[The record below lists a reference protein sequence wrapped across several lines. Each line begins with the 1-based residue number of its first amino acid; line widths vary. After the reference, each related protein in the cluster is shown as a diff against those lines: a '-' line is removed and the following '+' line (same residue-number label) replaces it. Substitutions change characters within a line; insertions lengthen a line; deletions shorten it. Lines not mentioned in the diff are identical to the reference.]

1 MNEFYG
7 NLAGEGMAN
16 TVGPAGDAW
25 NMPADN
31 GDLERDPLPTRGRHR
46 THAHLRRWMV
56 AGGLVA
62 ALGIGG
68 VGGGALALAHASSG
82 NGSNSPSGNV
92 AATTLAQGKGGKG
105 HADHGRSRFPAS
117 LTITTISGQTIT
129 ATRADGTKVT
139 IHTTTS
145 TSYSRAG
152 QTVSASALA
161 SGQHIRVRGERNS
174 DGTITAT
181 RIGIV
186 LPGYIGVVTVIKSD
200 TITVKGRDGTHTID
214 VGSSTRY
221 VQGRGHAATSTS
233 LSAIKVGDWLAA
245 EGTINSD
252 GSLNAQV
259 VYIGRERHA
268 GASNGTPPAA
278 GTAATHGL

>member
-1 MNEFYG
+1 MKEFHDDP
-7 NLAGEGMAN
+7 AGEGMAN
-16 TVGPAGDAW
+16 TTGPAGDAW
-25 NMPADN
+25 GMPADN
-31 GDLERDPLPTRGRHR
+31 GDLEREPLPTRVRQR

-82 NGSNSPSGNV
+82 GSPSGNV
-92 AATTLAQGKGGKG
+92 AATTLAQHNGGKG
-105 HADHGRSRFPAS
+105 HAGHGRSSSRAS
-117 LTITTISGQTIT
+117 LTITTISGQTIA
-129 ATRADGTKVT
+129 ATRVDGTKVT

-161 SGQHIRVRGERNS
+161 SGQHIRVRGTRNS

-181 RIGIV
+181 RIDIV
-186 LPGYIGVVTVIKSD
+186 LPGYVGAVTAIKGD

-221 VQGRGHAATSTS
+221 VQGRDHTGASTS
-233 LSAIKVGDWLAA
+233 LSAIKVGDRIVA
-245 EGTINSD
+245 EGTLNSD

-259 VYIGRERHA
+259 VYVGQARHA
-268 GASNGTPPAA
+268 GAPTGTPPAT
-278 GTAATHGL
+278 GTATAHGL